1 MRFFMWNPGRVL
13 FGRGVLEKLGD
24 EVSRLGSRA
33 LLVTG
38 RTFARKHGYTDRL
51 VNIMREAGVEVAVFD
66 KVEPNP
72 SAETVDLGAQEA
84 RRHRAEVV
92 VAFGGGSPMDAAKG
106 IAVVAS
112 LGGTAYDYFY
122 PYVVEKEVLPVV
134 ALPTTAGTGSE
145 VTRYAVITDTRTN
158 KKTVIVG
165 YPIIP
170 RAALL
175 DPEVLKHMPPQLTAW
190 TGFDALSHAVE
201 AFLSKKSTPL
211 VDIYAKEAV
220 RIIFNH
226 LPEAVRGSENDREKV
241 FFASLLAGLAIND
254 AGTILVH
261 GLGYYLTTHH
271 NVHHGLANAL
281 ILPAALEALVEAVPE
296 KLGVLA
302 KAAGLATA
310 DPLAFIDALKRL
322 EDSTGL
328 PRSLREVG
336 VSPGELDRMV
346 ELATQYRRNLENSPL
361 EVTEDVIRAIYETAL
376 QGR

>member
-1 MRFFMWNPGRVL
+1 MEFFAWNPGRVL
-13 FGRGVLEKLGD
+13 FGRGVLERLGD

-38 RTFARKHGYTDRL
+38 RTFARKHGYTDWL
-51 VNIMREAGVEVAVFD
+51 VNVMREAGVEVAVFD

-84 RRHRAEVV
+84 RKHRAEVI

-122 PYVVEKEVLPVV
+122 PYVVEKDVLPVV

-145 VTRYAVITDTRTN
+145 VTKYAVITDTRAN
-158 KKTVIVG
+158 RKAVVVG

-175 DPEVLKHMPPQLTAW
+175 DPEVLKHMSPQLTAW

-211 VDIYAKEAV
+211 VEIFAREAV
-220 RIIFNH
+220 SIIFNH
-226 LPEAVRGSENDREKV
+226 LPGAVKGSLEDRERV
-241 FFASLLAGLAIND
+241 FFASLLAGYAINE
-254 AGTILVH
+254 AGTILAH

-281 ILPAALEALVEAVPE
+281 VLPPALEALVEAVPE
-296 KLGVLA
+296 KLSVLA

-328 PRSLREVG
+328 PRSLKEVG
-336 VSPGELDRMV
+336 VSPDELGKMV
-346 ELATQYRRNLENSPL
+346 EVAAQYKRNLENSPL
-361 EVTEDVIRAIYETAL
+361 EITRDTIKAIYEAAL
-376 QGR
+376 RGR